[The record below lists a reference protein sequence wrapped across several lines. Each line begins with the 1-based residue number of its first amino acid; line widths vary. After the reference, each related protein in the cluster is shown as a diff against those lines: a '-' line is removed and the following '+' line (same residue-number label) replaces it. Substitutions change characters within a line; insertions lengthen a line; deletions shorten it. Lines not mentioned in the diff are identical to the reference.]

1 MMPYRVP
8 INSSHLMNLS
18 FCKCKKKILPKVF
31 SMVFKKKCIP
41 PSTKGREIFRNDKC
55 VLPAFVS
62 FVGASGSLSN
72 QSSYIPY

>member
-18 FCKCKKKILPKVF
+18 FCKCKKSYPESSQWPL
-31 SMVFKKKCIP
+31 KKCIP

-62 FVGASGSLSN
+62 FVGASGSLLN